1 MEIIVILAII
11 AGLVLLET
19 VLYNRL
25 GAKNLEYRIT
35 LSKNE
40 VFEGEEIE
48 LTEEIYNAKR
58 LALSWIKS
66 ELSTSS
72 WLEFVGTQA
81 QTKSELR
88 FVPSV
93 FSLGAFQKCT
103 RKWRVKCNKRGV
115 FELNNTTLTGTD
127 LFGLIHFSVNADSG
141 VRITVLPTPLDADC
155 VEAFPDSLSG
165 DTIVRRFICP
175 DPFFIAGSR
184 EYTGKE
190 PLHSFHWQNTARKN
204 EPMVYSNEFT
214 TDSSTLVLLDIQKSG
229 NALTPLRTADAETL
243 IKGAAFV
250 FERLY
255 ENNLSYSFGCNFTEK
270 AVPVLLA
277 SNSHEHYY
285 ESLCLLSELE
295 CVCRLPL
302 DAYLQKLDYSLFS
315 DVIVITADLDAQ
327 TLSSLKANIPLSFS
341 VLSIRSVVDFPSA
354 KLKIPQ
360 KFLQ

>member
-1 MEIIVILAII
+1 MEIIIILLII
-11 AGLVLLET
+11 AVLVLIET

-25 GAKNLEYRIT
+25 GAKKLEYRIS
-35 LSKNE
+35 LSSTE
-40 VFEGEEIE
+40 VTEGDEIE

-58 LALSWIKS
+58 LPLAWIKS
-66 ELSTSS
+66 EISTSS
-72 WLEFVGTQA
+72 WLEFLGTQA

-93 FSLGAFQKCT
+93 FSLGGFQKCT

-127 LFGLIHFSVNADSG
+127 LFGLIHFSGKIDSG
-141 VRITVLPTPLDADC
+141 ARITVLPSPLEADC
-155 VEAFPDSLSG
+155 VEAFPDALSG
-165 DTIVRRFICP
+165 DTLVRRFICP

-190 PLHSFHWQNTARKN
+190 PLHSFHWKNTARKN

-214 TDSSTLVLLDIQKSG
+214 TDSSTLVLLDVQKSG
-229 NALTPLRTADAETL
+229 NALVPLRTADAETL

-255 ENNLSYSFGCNFTEK
+255 SEGLSYTLATNCSQKGT
-270 AVPVLLA
+270 VLLMP
-277 SNSHEHYY
+277 SNTQEHYY
-285 ESLCLLSELE
+285 ESLCLLSELD
-295 CVCRLPL
+295 CVCKIPL
-302 DAYLQKLDYSLFS
+302 DDYLRELDYSRLS
-315 DVIVITADLDAQ
+315 NVIVITSDLDSQ
-327 TLSSLKANIPLSFS
+327 TLSKLQKNIPLDFG
-341 VLSIRSVVDFPSA
+341 VLSIRATVDFPSV
-354 KLKIPQ
+354 KLRIPQ